1 MNPSDAGGSLSPKRQ
16 LAETPGVTPSRR
28 DELIARANAFSNR
41 VKARMAGGGGGGGG
55 GGGDGEGGGM
65 RAEAARASMTAGSG
79 RRASFV
85 AVKESSDLR
94 SEVARLLKVGPT

>member
-41 VKARMAGGGGGGGG
+41 VKARMAGGGGGG